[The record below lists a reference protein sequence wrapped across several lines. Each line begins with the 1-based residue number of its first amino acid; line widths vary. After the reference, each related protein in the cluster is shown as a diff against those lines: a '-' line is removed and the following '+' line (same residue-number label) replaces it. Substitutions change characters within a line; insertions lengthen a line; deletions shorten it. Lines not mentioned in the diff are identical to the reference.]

1 MAQYV
6 NTNISSLNTQRALNQ
21 SQGVL
26 QTSLQRLSSG
36 LRINSAKDDAAG
48 LVISEK
54 MTGQIRGMNQAMRN
68 ANDGISMSQ
77 LADGAMAESTKILQR
92 IRELAV
98 QSANATNSDADRS
111 ALNSEV
117 TQLTSELDR
126 IASTAAFNGI
136 KILDGTFISQSFQ
149 VGANAGETITLASI
163 ASGRTADI
171 GQTNAATAV
180 GSTVQAITTGQLTVN
195 GNAVAATAGDA
206 ALIATAISATS
217 GAVTAT
223 ATNSAT
229 IAFGNSIGTAVASAI
244 PGASAASGAF
254 ATATAGSASQVYS
267 LTVDGVAI
275 FSETAVDGTS
285 TVTAAEV
292 QAGVDAAVA
301 ATGAGSLA
309 AAGITV
315 TGDVASSN
323 LVFTK
328 ADGTDFNIVVANGF
342 STTPGGF
349 AGSDFATGTNI
360 VTAGTPAIVGIAPSY
375 TLSVDGTALDLST
388 AGSDGTVSAAEVS
401 TLVNALVGYTS
412 TETGGNITITKAD
425 GSNIVLVEAGS
436 DSAAAEGLA
445 GGVGSAGVTSTSI
458 GSVSVS
464 SVGEALVI
472 GGTLASNAG
481 LTIGTTATSKTG
493 VTIANTTVATFAGA
507 NAAITSV
514 DAALETISGTR
525 SELGALQRRF
535 DSTIANL
542 ASNVENLSS
551 ARSRIRDTDFAVET
565 AELTRVQ
572 ILQQAGIAMLSQA
585 NAAPQSV
592 LALLQ

>member
-244 PGASAASGAF
+244 PGASTASGAF

-285 TVTAAEV
+285 TVTASEV
-292 QAGVDAAVA
+292 QAGVDAAVL

-328 ADGTDFNIVVANGF
+328 ADGTDFDIVVANGF

-349 AGSDFATGTNI
+349 AGSDFATGTNT

-412 TETGGNITITKAD
+412 TETGGNITINKAD

-514 DAALETISGTR
+514 DAALATISGTR

>member
-1 MAQYV
+1 
-6 NTNISSLNTQRALNQ
+6 
-21 SQGVL
+21 
-26 QTSLQRLSSG
+26 
-36 LRINSAKDDAAG
+36 
-48 LVISEK
+48 
-54 MTGQIRGMNQAMRN
+54 
-68 ANDGISMSQ
+68 MSQ

-98 QSANATNSDADRS
+98 QSANATNSDADRL

-136 KILDGTFISQSFQ
+136 KILDGTFTSQSFQ

-349 AGSDFATGTNI
+349 AGSDFATGTNT